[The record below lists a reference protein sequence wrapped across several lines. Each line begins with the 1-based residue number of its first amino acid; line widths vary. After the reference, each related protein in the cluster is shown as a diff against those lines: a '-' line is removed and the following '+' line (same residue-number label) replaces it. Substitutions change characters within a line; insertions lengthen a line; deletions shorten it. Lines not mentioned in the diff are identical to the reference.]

1 MRTHG
6 ASSAAARPPSTALHA
21 ATDAGADRLRSSG
34 SVSTASTD
42 ASPPRRRAHPSP
54 GSRFDGGALRCLLG
68 TSTRP
73 AGCRLPAAPVEVHS
87 RHGIT
92 AEPIHLPLLIID
104 DLGVRKLPDTAAE
117 DLLDLILVE
126 CAK

>member
-1 MRTHG
+1 M
-6 ASSAAARPPSTALHA
+6 TA
-21 ATDAGADRLRSSG
+21 
-34 SVSTASTD
+34 AST
-42 ASPPRRRAHPSP
+42 RARCGSDEDYQPSVLP
-54 GSRFDGGALRCLLG
+54 TDSAEDPDGGALRCLLG

-73 AGCRLPAAPVEVHS
+73 AGCRAPAAPVEVHS

-117 DLLDLILVE
+117 DLLALILVE
-126 CAK
+126 CAKWTALG